1 MEKILNLPSSR
12 ISSFTNLPQNSGK
25 FGFRDIPKYRVF
37 IWLWCWTCFHN
48 EPSWLE
54 NLPRGWYPHTRSFF
68 QLSMFCFLLLKSI
81 YRPCDKT
88 EASKRKRGKLL
99 MYIVCN
105 ACLPT
110 TVYIYSFKQRPQLS
124 AVSESKNIN
133 KRRPRISAAFI
144 HAYAA
149 LNRSTIRLSWTT
161 KKTSTVQLKLN
172 QLGKFIFLYCNVFSV
187 RSEYI
192 YPNIL
197 LNGFG
202 HNMDRYFT
210 NFERSFPSPKEARK
224 KCEKRLKCTPVL
236 SPKPFKMIFIMW
248 LYSVE
253 TYAILVS

>member
-1 MEKILNLPSSR
+1 M
-12 ISSFTNLPQNSGK
+12 
-25 FGFRDIPKYRVF
+25 
-37 IWLWCWTCFHN
+37 WCWTCFHN
-48 EPSWLE
+48 GPSWLE
-54 NLPRGWYPHTRSFF
+54 NLPRGRYPHTRSFF

-133 KRRPRISAAFI
+133 KRRPRISAAFL